1 MATSWDNGLAHGDP
15 AKQTGMP
22 SCKADPRDSFGLSSS
37 YSASSD
43 GAPHAQTPPQG
54 ADVNLCDPADPASNV
69 AHVPEASAVPPLPM
83 PMHPPAVPVRFASRG
98 SVGHPEF
105 CRRACVYFRTNGVC
119 AQGRACDY
127 CHLHHSGGSMKL
139 ERPERQALSIMSDGQ
154 LLVALRRALSRKV
167 GARGQ
172 AVYLQPWRDLIE
184 FCEHELEQ
192 ILAVQAITDDMA
204 RAFSRGSTGAL
215 LSMTLSRLSQG
226 LRTRLEVVVQDVY
239 RQLEQAG

>member
-1 MATSWDNGLAHGDP
+1 MSWDNGLAHGDQ
-15 AKQTGMP
+15 AKQTGVP
-22 SCKADPRDSFGLSSS
+22 SCKADPQNSFELSSS
-37 YSASSD
+37 CSASSD
-43 GAPHAQTPPQG
+43 GAPDAQTPPQG
-54 ADVNLCDPADPASNV
+54 ADVNLCDPADPASDA
-69 AHVPEASAVPPLPM
+69 AHVPRLPV
-83 PMHPPAVPVRFASRG
+83 HPPAVPVRFASRG
-98 SVGHPEF
+98 SVEHPEF

-192 ILAVQAITDDMA
+192 IPAVQAVTGDMA